1 MKNKDKVIEMFKD
14 NCSAY
19 EIHLKTGLSIKE
31 VYHYIRESEEL
42 ANRHKK
48 ALYESQRQE
57 DVAYV

>member
-1 MKNKDKVIEMFKD
+1 MFKD

-42 ANRHKK
+42 GQRHKK
-48 ALYESQRQE
+48 ALYESQKQME
-57 DVAYV
+57 LAYV